1 MAFSFSGTF
10 TSGQWEAFKAFTRIQ
25 AIDLNLRRTCL
36 QKDLGRVGIFSTEY
50 DNDGRPV
57 SFSALAGSYA
67 AKLLDAYRIL
77 GGVPEKDMLL
87 RTSDQPVFLTR
98 GTSMLTVPE
107 EGTVDGGYSDVFS
120 NSRRYRGGQ
129 RFDRDLGL
137 KVEKVKSWQLEAVKR
152 KREHL
157 EFKIKR
163 ALDHSDQIQREIA
176 KIDKLLADGS
186 GNVDDQILGVELVM
200 STPGAANVVDDVD
213 DVFGLAI
220 GRVADMTY
228 DDAARVA
235 QAERQRG
242 GQ

>member
-1 MAFSFSGTF
+1 
-10 TSGQWEAFKAFTRIQ
+10 
-25 AIDLNLRRTCL
+25 
-36 QKDLGRVGIFSTEY
+36 
-50 DNDGRPV
+50 
-57 SFSALAGSYA
+57 
-67 AKLLDAYRIL
+67 
-77 GGVPEKDMLL
+77 MLL

-107 EGTVDGGYSDVFS
+107 EGSVEGGYSDVFS

-186 GNVDDQILGVELVM
+186 GNVDDQVLGVELVM